1 MKNAN
6 NARLNDMTKGSVL
19 PQIVLFAIPLFI
31 GNLFQQLYNTAD
43 CFVVGHFLGKNALAA
58 IGSTSH
64 IIMTVTSFFNG
75 FSTGAQ
81 IVISQ
86 TFGSKNIRLL
96 RKSIHTALAS
106 SAIISLFMTALGL
119 FTSPLILRLI
129 QVPEEVFELANS
141 YLKIYFSGVVF
152 LIFYN
157 MCAGILRALGDSR
170 RPLYF
175 LIFSSV
181 VNIILDLVFVIY
193 FNLGIKGAALATVI
207 SEAISII
214 PVLYVLCFTDEIYKV
229 SLKELKI
236 DWPLFIKM
244 LKIGLPGAI
253 SSSITSFSN
262 TFMQKY
268 INFFGA
274 SCIAG
279 WAVFG
284 RFDQFR
290 IMLMTSISFAATT
303 FVAQNYGAGETIRIK
318 KGIKI
323 SVLVSLIVIS
333 FLSALDLCFADFLS
347 SLFISDIESIHYGSL
362 FIRYTALFY
371 IPCAMCMLFSQI
383 LRGFGNSMAPT
394 IITFSGF
401 VLLRQTILFVGT
413 KITSSFWLVAT
424 AYPVVWIFTAAV
436 MLLYFRRFTIKEKIF
451 FVNQTVSFPNQK
463 L

>member
-86 TFGSKNIRLL
+86 TFGSKNVRLL
-96 RKSIHTALAS
+96 RKSIHTALTS

-181 VNIILDLVFVIY
+181 VNIILDLVLVIY
-193 FNLGIKGAALATVI
+193 FNLGIKGTALATVI

-214 PVLYVLCFTDEIYKV
+214 PVLYVLCFTDEVYKV

-303 FVAQNYGAGETIRIK
+303 FVAQNYGAQETIRIK

-424 AYPVVWIFTAAV
+424 AYPVVWIFTGAV

-451 FVNQTVSFPNQK
+451 FR
-463 L
+463 

>member
-1 MKNAN
+1 MI
-6 NARLNDMTKGSVL
+6 KGSVL

-64 IIMTVTSFFNG
+64 LIMTVTSFFNG

-106 SAIISLFMTALGL
+106 SAIISIFMTALGL

-193 FNLGIKGAALATVI
+193 FKLGIKGAAWATVI

-214 PVLYVLCFTDEIYKV
+214 PVLYVLCFTDEVYKI
-229 SLKELKI
+229 SPRELKI

-303 FVAQNYGAGETIRIK
+303 FVAQNYGARETMRIK

-323 SVLVSLIVIS
+323 SVLVSITVIS
-333 FLSALDLCFADFLS
+333 FLSAIDLCFADFLS

-371 IPCAMCMLFSQI
+371 IPCSFCMLFSQI
-383 LRGFGNSMAPT
+383 LRGFGNSMVPT

-401 VLLRQTILFVGT
+401 VLLRQTILFIGT

-424 AYPVVWIFTAAV
+424 AYPVVWIFTAAA
-436 MLLYFRRFTIKEKIF
+436 MLLYFRHFSKKQE
-451 FVNQTVSFPNQK
+451 VLV
-463 L
+463 

>member
-214 PVLYVLCFTDEIYKV
+214 PVLYVLCFTDEVYKV

-303 FVAQNYGAGETIRIK
+303 FVAQNYGAGETLRIK

-333 FLSALDLCFADFLS
+333 FLSALDLCFADFLA

-362 FIRYTALFY
+362 VIRYTALFY

-424 AYPVVWIFTAAV
+424 AYPVVWIFTGAV

-451 FVNQTVSFPNQK
+451 FR
-463 L
+463 

>member
-214 PVLYVLCFTDEIYKV
+214 PVLYVLCFTDEVYKV

-303 FVAQNYGAGETIRIK
+303 FVAQNYGAEETIRIK

-451 FVNQTVSFPNQK
+451 FR
-463 L
+463 

>member
-1 MKNAN
+1 MEKNN
-6 NARLNDMTKGSVL
+6 NASLNDMTKGSVL
-19 PQIVLFAIPLFI
+19 PQILFFAIPLFI

-64 IIMTVTSFFNG
+64 LIMTVISFFNG

-106 SAIISLFMTALGL
+106 SAIISIMMTALGL
-119 FTSPLILRLI
+119 FTSPLMLRLI
-129 QVPEEVFELANS
+129 QVPEEVFELADS
-141 YLKIYFSGVVF
+141 YLKIYFSGLVF
-152 LIFYN
+152 LFFYN

-175 LIFSSV
+175 LIFSSL
-181 VNIILDLVFVIY
+181 VNIILDLIFVI
-193 FNLGIKGAALATVI
+193 FFDFGIKGAAWATVI

-214 PVLYVLCFTDEIYKV
+214 PVLYVLCFTNDIYRL

-236 DWPLFIKM
+236 DWPLFTKM
-244 LKIGLPGAI
+244 LKIGLPGAV
-253 SSSITSFSN
+253 SSSISSFSN

-268 INFFGA
+268 VNVFGA

-303 FVAQNYGAGETIRIK
+303 FVAQNYGAGNSMRIK
-318 KGIKI
+318 TGIKI
-323 SVLVSLIVIS
+323 SVLVSIIIVG
-333 FLSALDLCFADFLS
+333 FLAVIDLSFADFLS

-371 IPCAMCMLFSQI
+371 IPCSFCMLFSQI
-383 LRGFGNSMAPT
+383 LRGFGESLAPT

-401 VLLRQTILFVGT
+401 VILRQTILFVGT

-424 AYPVVWIFTAAV
+424 AYPVVWVFTAAV
-436 MLLYFRRFTIKEKIF
+436 MLLYFRNYSAKH
-451 FVNQTVSFPNQK
+451 K
-463 L
+463 LLFQ

>member
-1 MKNAN
+1 MEKNN
-6 NARLNDMTKGSVL
+6 NASLNDMTKGSVL
-19 PQIVLFAIPLFI
+19 PQILFFAIPLFI

-64 IIMTVTSFFNG
+64 LIMTVTSFFNG

-106 SAIISLFMTALGL
+106 SAIISIMMTALGL
-119 FTSPLILRLI
+119 FTSPLMLRLI
-129 QVPEEVFELANS
+129 QVPEEVFELADS
-141 YLKIYFSGVVF
+141 YLKIYFSGLVF

-175 LIFSSV
+175 LIFSSL
-181 VNIILDLVFVIY
+181 VNIILDLIFVII
-193 FNLGIKGAALATVI
+193 FDFGIKGAAWATVI

-214 PVLYVLCFTDEIYKV
+214 PVLYVLCFTNDVYRL

-236 DWPLFIKM
+236 DWPLFTKM
-244 LKIGLPGAI
+244 LKIGLPGAV

-268 INFFGA
+268 VNVFGA

-303 FVAQNYGAGETIRIK
+303 FVAQNYGAGNSMRIK
-318 KGIKI
+318 TGIKI
-323 SVLVSLIVIS
+323 SVLVSIIIVG
-333 FLSALDLCFADFLS
+333 FLAAIDLCFADFLS

-371 IPCAMCMLFSQI
+371 IPCSFCMLFSQI
-383 LRGFGNSMAPT
+383 LRGFGESLAPT

-401 VLLRQTILFVGT
+401 VILRQTILFVGT

-424 AYPVVWIFTAAV
+424 AYPVVWVFTAAV
-436 MLLYFRRFTIKEKIF
+436 MLLYFRNYSVKH
-451 FVNQTVSFPNQK
+451 K
-463 L
+463 LLFQ

>member
-1 MKNAN
+1 MEKNN
-6 NARLNDMTKGSVL
+6 NASLNDMTKGSVL
-19 PQIVLFAIPLFI
+19 PQILFFAIPLFI

-64 IIMTVTSFFNG
+64 LIMTVTSFFNG

-106 SAIISLFMTALGL
+106 SAIISIMMTALGL
-119 FTSPLILRLI
+119 FTSPLMLRLI
-129 QVPEEVFELANS
+129 QVPEEVFELADS
-141 YLKIYFSGVVF
+141 YLKIYFSGLVF

-175 LIFSSV
+175 LIFSSL
-181 VNIILDLVFVIY
+181 VNIILDLIFVI
-193 FNLGIKGAALATVI
+193 FFDFGIKGAAWATVI

-214 PVLYVLCFTDEIYKV
+214 PVLYVLCFTNDVYRL

-236 DWPLFIKM
+236 DWPLFTKM
-244 LKIGLPGAI
+244 LKIGLPGAV

-268 INFFGA
+268 VNVFGA

-303 FVAQNYGAGETIRIK
+303 FVAQNYGAGNSMRIK
-318 KGIKI
+318 TGIKI
-323 SVLVSLIVIS
+323 SVLVSIIIVG
-333 FLSALDLCFADFLS
+333 FLAAIDLCFADFLS

-371 IPCAMCMLFSQI
+371 IPCSFCMLFSQI
-383 LRGFGNSMAPT
+383 LRGFGESLAPT

-401 VLLRQTILFVGT
+401 VILRQTILFVGT

-424 AYPVVWIFTAAV
+424 AYPVVWVFTAAV
-436 MLLYFRRFTIKEKIF
+436 MLLYFRNYSVKH
-451 FVNQTVSFPNQK
+451 K
-463 L
+463 LLFQ

>member
-119 FTSPLILRLI
+119 FTSPFILRLI

-214 PVLYVLCFTDEIYKV
+214 PVLYVLCFTDEVYKV

-303 FVAQNYGAGETIRIK
+303 FVAQNYGAQETIRIK

-424 AYPVVWIFTAAV
+424 AYPVVWVFTAAV

-451 FVNQTVSFPNQK
+451 FR
-463 L
+463 

>member
-214 PVLYVLCFTDEIYKV
+214 PVLYVLCFTDEVYKI

-303 FVAQNYGAGETIRIK
+303 FVAQNYGAQETIRIK

-451 FVNQTVSFPNQK
+451 FR
-463 L
+463 

>member
-193 FNLGIKGAALATVI
+193 FNLGIKDAALATVI

-214 PVLYVLCFTDEIYKV
+214 PVLYVLCFTDEVYKV

-290 IMLMTSISFAATT
+290 IMLMTSISFAVTT
-303 FVAQNYGAGETIRIK
+303 FV
-318 KGIKI
+318 
-323 SVLVSLIVIS
+323 S
-333 FLSALDLCFADFLS
+333 
-347 SLFISDIESIHYGSL
+347 
-362 FIRYTALFY
+362 
-371 IPCAMCMLFSQI
+371 
-383 LRGFGNSMAPT
+383 
-394 IITFSGF
+394 
-401 VLLRQTILFVGT
+401 
-413 KITSSFWLVAT
+413 
-424 AYPVVWIFTAAV
+424 
-436 MLLYFRRFTIKEKIF
+436 
-451 FVNQTVSFPNQK
+451 
-463 L
+463 

>member
-1 MKNAN
+1 MYLSKNKTV
-6 NARLNDMTKGSVL
+6 DMTYGAIL
-19 PQIVLFAIPLFI
+19 PHIISFAIPLLL

-43 CFVVGHFLGKNALAA
+43 CLVVGKFLGRDSLAA

-64 IIMTVTSFFNG
+64 LVMTVIGFFGG

-86 TFGSKNIRLL
+86 CFGAKKTADL
-96 RKSIHTALAS
+96 RKSVHTALAS
-106 SAIISLFMTALGL
+106 SAFISLFMTLLGL
-119 FTSPLILRLI
+119 FTSPLMLRLI
-129 QVPEEVFELANS
+129 HVPEEVFELADS
-141 YLKIYFSGVVF
+141 YLKIYFSGVSF

-157 MCAGILRALGDSR
+157 MGSGILRALGDSR

-181 VNIILDLVFVIY
+181 VNIILDLIFVVVLK
-193 FNLGIKGAALATVI
+193 FGVKGAAWATVI

-214 PVLYVLCFTDEIYKV
+214 PVFCSLIFTGEIYKV
-229 SLKELKI
+229 SFREFKI
-236 DWPLFIKM
+236 DFPLLSKM
-244 LKIGLPGAI
+244 LKIGLPGAV

-268 INFFGA
+268 VNVFGS

-303 FVAQNYGAGETIRIK
+303 FVAQNFGAGEKERIK

-323 SVLVSLIVIS
+323 SLLVSLSVAV
-333 FLSALDLCFADFLS
+333 FLSTLEFIFADFFTS
-347 SLFISDIESIHYGSL
+347 IFISDADSIHFGSL
-362 FIRYTALFY
+362 FIRYTTPFY
-371 IPCAMCMLFSQI
+371 LPCVICMLFSQI
-383 LRGFGNSMAPT
+383 LRGFGDSLVPT

-401 VLLRQTILFVGT
+401 VLLRQMILFFGT
-413 KITSSFWLVAT
+413 KLTDSFSLVAL
-424 AYPVVWIFTAAV
+424 AYPVVWIFTGTM
-436 MLLYFRRFTIKEKIF
+436 MLVYYRYKVRLIQFSDNFNRKI
-451 FVNQTVSFPNQK
+451 

>member
-1 MKNAN
+1 MEKNN
-6 NARLNDMTKGSVL
+6 NASLNDMTKGSVL
-19 PQIVLFAIPLFI
+19 PQILFFAIPLFI

-64 IIMTVTSFFNG
+64 LIMTVTSFFNG

-106 SAIISLFMTALGL
+106 SAIISIMMTALGL
-119 FTSPLILRLI
+119 FTSPLMLRLI
-129 QVPEEVFELANS
+129 QVPEEVFELADS
-141 YLKIYFSGVVF
+141 YLKIYFSGLVF

-175 LIFSSV
+175 LIFSSL
-181 VNIILDLVFVIY
+181 VNIILDLIFVII
-193 FNLGIKGAALATVI
+193 FDFGIKGAAWATVI

-214 PVLYVLCFTDEIYKV
+214 PVLYVLCFTNDVYRL

-236 DWPLFIKM
+236 DWPLFTKM
-244 LKIGLPGAI
+244 LKIGLPGAV

-268 INFFGA
+268 VNVFGA

-303 FVAQNYGAGETIRIK
+303 FVAQNYGAGNSMRIK
-318 KGIKI
+318 TGIKI
-323 SVLVSLIVIS
+323 SVLVSIIIVG
-333 FLSALDLCFADFLS
+333 FLAVIDLCFADFLS

-371 IPCAMCMLFSQI
+371 IPCSFCMLFSQI
-383 LRGFGNSMAPT
+383 LRGFGESLAPT

-401 VLLRQTILFVGT
+401 VILRQTILFVGT

-424 AYPVVWIFTAAV
+424 AYPVVWVFTAAV
-436 MLLYFRRFTIKEKIF
+436 MLLYFRNYSVKH
-451 FVNQTVSFPNQK
+451 K
-463 L
+463 LLFQ

>member
-214 PVLYVLCFTDEIYKV
+214 PVLYVLCFTDEVYKI

-303 FVAQNYGAGETIRIK
+303 FVAQNYGAQETIRIK

-424 AYPVVWIFTAAV
+424 AYPVVWVFTAAV
-436 MLLYFRRFTIKEKIF
+436 MLLYFRNYSVKH
-451 FVNQTVSFPNQK
+451 K
-463 L
+463 LLFQ